1 MPMTP
6 GLNPAIRQILPTLA
20 EEPEGATVPLPEES
34 SGSVLTI
41 EHDDGSVSISLD
53 GKPVE
58 DVAESERS
66 TEWFRNLVDDL
77 DMGIL
82 NQISDDLLKGVQDDL
97 DSRNGTK
104 VGGERISRKRIDPGQ
119 RVSIAK
125 HDYTL
130 EYSPVDNGAV
140 GPPVIEDEVDQFM
153 NASLLQRANLQRK
166 VSFEEAKRSGVKK
179 PTPPTPQPKPGQKR
193 WS

>member
-1 MPMTP
+1 MADVKTGME
-6 GLNPAIRQILPTLA
+6 AIYGTLVPTGGGD
-20 EEPEGATVPLPEES
+20 PIPLRKQDLMV
-34 SGSVLTI
+34 GR
-41 EHDDGSVSISLD
+41 
-53 GKPVE
+53 
-58 DVAESERS
+58 AESCDIVLRFPNVS
-66 TEWFRNLVDDL
+66 TRHCQL
-77 DMGIL
+77 
-82 NQISDDLLKGVQDDL
+82 QLKEGYWVITDL